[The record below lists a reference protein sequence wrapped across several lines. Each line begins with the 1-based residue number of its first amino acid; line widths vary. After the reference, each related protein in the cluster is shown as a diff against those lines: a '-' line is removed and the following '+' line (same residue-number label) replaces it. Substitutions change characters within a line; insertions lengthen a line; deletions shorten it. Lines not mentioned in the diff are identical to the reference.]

1 MKPRRWVIVFF
12 LLLLAGA
19 GALYFGVRALE
30 RGKKV
35 EHFLAEHISPLIGGT
50 FAVESTRIGF
60 LSIYLSKVR
69 VSLPLRGVTLTVG
82 DIKIGFS
89 LWKFLRSRG
98 DPARSIGK
106 FILIRPRVDI
116 SLHAAAAPDSQAAP
130 LPPNVRFFIRD
141 FPIEQ
146 LLVQRGEVAV
156 VDAGG
161 ERIVLGDQLDGRV
174 FEQPGGV
181 AFDVKGK
188 VASKK
193 RNLSLSG
200 FFSSTG
206 ERHRLS
212 LRIDRARIDRTLQVK
227 TVAVTD
233 GMLDGACEIFFS
245 DTLRAENIESRGW
258 VHITEGVCRVRG
270 IAGPIKPIAAS
281 LTLSG
286 FSWQLDS
293 LRCGF
298 GGMLLA
304 ANGVWHFAGGDT
316 SKLAFSCQ
324 GIQLDTLAPA
334 LPPFIARNILGAGWL
349 NGAAVR
355 TAGSPEIQATVHAG
369 GFTLWGLPLAAA
381 QARCGLSA
389 AGMSVDSLRI
399 DCNRLHLSARGS
411 IDFKDTA
418 AYRCDFAALLDS
430 FPDLPDLRGR
440 FECIGTVQ
448 GIAGRPPRCTASASA
463 RGVSIGSLIL
473 GSLRASLLCAENRCT
488 FEGSSED
495 KTSLIVAGSCDSI
508 GSAHP
513 RLSCSVSAGGYLS
526 TQFADLAPAFMRNE
540 MRAAAVNGTL
550 SGPLPELTA
559 QASIRLRG
567 GLAGGLLSLAAH
579 SPDVVTKPV
588 FWQIHDDRFSVSGN
602 AFPFVAAGAWH
613 NDSLHLDSLIA
624 LNGLRAGGLL
634 TFAGRAA
641 ADVQCRIDSVSLSA
655 CNAWF
660 TGGKGPFHE
669 GLVSGNCRI
678 TGSMDKPAL
687 LAQLHFRR
695 CTIGGFTALSTD
707 VVVTGHGDTLNVLP
721 AVVRKDDK
729 AIITVDT
736 LRTGGGRLWL
746 SGSFDR
752 IDARMALGSAVLED
766 NEVTGSLSGAFA
778 TVSGNFPVHITVHSP
793 EIKIDNWKLDSV
805 SLSADVDTQEIAI
818 TGFRAAD
825 GRRSAITGSG
835 VIPWTSLD
843 DRADSTDTA
852 SVSISVKGDLL
863 ATAGANLQTPV
874 GGKGRGEIALALIGS
889 AGEWH
894 IARALASIP
903 SGTLTIKPFVPGSVE
918 NFSLSMTM
926 NDSGQIDAVAK
937 GMIKRRPMT
946 ITTLHSVPPGY
957 EPIRIGLLDLG
968 VLLVRTPEQG
978 VELHFPGFMA
988 IGDVGTIEFAAKAP
1002 FPALSISGPANRPRI
1017 TGTMFV
1023 RSVDFTFPLLT
1034 EEPLPMPEDPTPYVN
1049 WELDVRPGDRKVV
1062 YYYDLRGK
1070 RRKLMR
1076 FFDATPDQS
1085 SNVQARGCLIDQ
1097 TFRLYGGVKAARGA
1111 AYFSKVFDRNLDVG
1125 LEFIPQALPGGAGY
1139 DNMPIIHGK
1148 AEAFSDSSRFNRI
1161 TLTLKVAD
1169 PVTGAISEKG
1179 RMALVPAGGSG
1190 DLQKEA
1196 GADSILNISFQVSSN
1211 FEEIAGE
1218 SERELLREAG
1228 LQFTTLEGASGF
1240 VSNFGEQYL
1249 HRYFLQRF
1257 ERRLAKALG
1266 LDVISVE
1273 TSIASNYFYYLQNR
1287 HYNELWN
1294 QWNLLANMGVT
1305 VGRYLFNDYVFVKAR
1320 GGLVPGD
1327 TLLRPE
1333 YSVGLEFM
1341 PAQFLMMDVNYGFS
1355 MKENILQPDPRVQL
1369 QLQLPITSVRKWLD
1383 F

>member
-19 GALYFGVRALE
+19 GTLYFGVRALE
-30 RGKKV
+30 HGKKV
-35 EHFLAEHISPLIGGT
+35 ERFLTEHISPLIGGT
-50 FAVESTRIGF
+50 FNVESIRIGF
-60 LSIYLSKVR
+60 LSIYLSKVQ

-116 SLHAAAAPDSQAAP
+116 SLHAGTAPDSQTMAP
-130 LPPNVRFFIRD
+130 LPSIRFFIRD
-141 FPIEQ
+141 FPVEQ
-146 LLVQRGEVAV
+146 LLVQKGEVAV

-161 ERIVLGDQLDGRV
+161 ERIVIGDQLDGRI

-181 AFDVKGK
+181 TFDMKGK
-188 VASKK
+188 MASKK

-200 FFSSTG
+200 FLSTAG

-212 LRIDRARIDRTLQVK
+212 LRIDRARIDRTLRVK
-227 TVAVTD
+227 SVAVTD
-233 GMLDGACEIFFS
+233 GILDGACEIFFS
-245 DTLRAENIESRGW
+245 DTVRPENIESRGW
-258 VHITEGVCRVRG
+258 VHITEGICRVQG
-270 IAGPIKPIAAS
+270 IAGPIKPISAS
-281 LTLSG
+281 LTLAG

-293 LRCGF
+293 LRCGY

-304 ANGVWHFAGGDT
+304 ADGVWHFAGGDT

-324 GIQLDTLAPA
+324 GIQLDSLAPA
-334 LPPFIARNILGAGWL
+334 LPSFITRNILGAGWISG
-349 NGAAVR
+349 NAAY
-355 TAGSPEIQATVHAG
+355 APGSPEIQATVHSG

-381 QARCGLSA
+381 EAQSRIA
-389 AGMSVDSLRI
+389 ATGMSIDSLRI
-399 DCNRLHLSARGS
+399 NCNRLQISANGS
-411 IDFKDTA
+411 IGYGDSISYA
-418 AYRCDFAALLDS
+418 CNFAARMDS
-430 FPDLPDLRGR
+430 FPGLPDLRGR
-440 FECIGTVQ
+440 FECSGTVG
-448 GIAGRPPRCTASASA
+448 GIAGRPLRCTAAASA
-463 RGVSIGSLIL
+463 RGVSIGSVVL
-473 GSLRASLLCAENRCT
+473 GTLRASIMSADNRCT

-495 KTSLIVAGSCDSI
+495 KISLVVGGSCDSM
-508 GSAHP
+508 GNRHP
-513 RLSCSVSAGGYLS
+513 RFSCSVSAGGYLS
-526 TQFADLAPAFMRNE
+526 TQIADLAPAFMRDE

-550 SGPLPELTA
+550 SGPLPELSA

-567 GLAGGLLSLAAH
+567 GLAGGLLSLTAH
-579 SPDVVTKPV
+579 SPDIVTKPV
-588 FWQIHDDRFSVSGN
+588 FWQMRDDRLSVSGN
-602 AFPFVAAGAWH
+602 AFPLVAAGAWR

-624 LNGLRAGGLL
+624 LNGLRAAGLL
-634 TFAGRAA
+634 TFAGGAGT
-641 ADVQCRIDSVSLSA
+641 DIQCRIDSVSLSA

-669 GLVSGNCRI
+669 GFVSGNCRI
-678 TGSMDKPAL
+678 TGTMDMPAL
-687 LAQLHFRR
+687 SAQLHFRR
-695 CTIGGFTALSTD
+695 CNIGGFTALSTD
-707 VVVTGHGDTLNVLP
+707 VVITGHGDTLNVLP

-736 LRTGGGRLWL
+736 LRTGRGRLWL

-752 IDARMALGSAVLED
+752 IDARMLLGAAVLEE
-766 NEVTGSLSGAFA
+766 NEVAGSVRGTFA
-778 TVSGNFPVHITVHSP
+778 TASGNFPVHITAYSP

-805 SLSADVDTQEIAI
+805 SLAADVDTQEIAI
-818 TGFRAAD
+818 TGFHAAD
-825 GRRSAITGSG
+825 GRRSAISGSG
-835 VIPWTSLD
+835 IIPWTSLD

-874 GGKGRGEIALALIGS
+874 GGKGKGEIVLALIGS

-903 SGTLTIKPFVPGSVE
+903 QGTLTVKPFVAGNVE

-926 NDSGQIDAVAK
+926 NDSGQIDAVAR
-937 GMIKRRPMT
+937 GMIKRRLMT
-946 ITTLHSVPPGY
+946 ISTSHSVPQGY

-968 VLLVRTPEQG
+968 VIQVRTPEQG

-988 IGDVGTIEFAAKAP
+988 IGDIGTIEFTAKAP
-1002 FPALSISGPANRPRI
+1002 YPALSISGPANRPRI
-1017 TGTMFV
+1017 TGTMVV

-1034 EEPLPMPEDPTPYVN
+1034 EEPPPMPEDPTPYVN
-1049 WELDVRPGDRKVV
+1049 WELDIKPGDRKVG

-1070 RRKLMR
+1070 RRKLIR
-1076 FFDATPDQS
+1076 FFDATVDQS
-1085 SNVQARGCLIDQ
+1085 SNVLVRGCLIDQ
-1097 TFRLYGGVKAARGA
+1097 TFRLYGGIKSARGA
-1111 AYFSKVFDRNLDVG
+1111 VYFTKVFDRNLDVG
-1125 LEFIPQALPGGAGY
+1125 LEFAPQPLPAGQGY
-1139 DNMPIIHGK
+1139 DNMPIMHGK
-1148 AEAFSDSSRFNRI
+1148 AETFSDSSRFNRI
-1161 TLTLKVAD
+1161 SLTLKVAD

-1179 RMALVPAGGSG
+1179 RIALVPAGSAGK
-1190 DLQKEA
+1190 LQNGA
-1196 GADSILNISFQVSSN
+1196 GADSVLNISFQVSSN

-1287 HYNELWN
+1287 HYNELWS

-1305 VGRYLFNDYVFVKAR
+1305 VGRYFFNDYFFVKAR

-1341 PAQFLMMDVNYGFS
+1341 PTQFLMMDVNYGFS
-1355 MKENILQPDPRVQL
+1355 MKENNLQPDPRVQL
-1369 QLQLPITSVRKWLD
+1369 QLQLPITNVRKWLD